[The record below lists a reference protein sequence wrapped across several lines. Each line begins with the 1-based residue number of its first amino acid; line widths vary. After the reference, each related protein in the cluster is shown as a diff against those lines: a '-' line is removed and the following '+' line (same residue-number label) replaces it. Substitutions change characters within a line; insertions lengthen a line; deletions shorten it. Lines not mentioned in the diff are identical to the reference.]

1 MPDRRGKTPNNLKTP
16 LSSMS
21 NDQQKRYRKLSGSEI
36 ESAIS
41 SLKAWVVKDYKLH
54 RSFKFRNFVEAFT
67 FMTEVALH
75 AEKMDHHP
83 EWFNVYNTVTIDLMT
98 HDVNG
103 ISDHDI
109 KLANLINRVYEKKN
123 DRFN

>member
-1 MPDRRGKTPNNLKTP
+1 MKIL

-21 NDQQKRYRKLSGSEI
+21 NDQQKRYVKLSGSEI

-41 SLKAWVVKDYKLH
+41 SLEGWSIKDSKFH
-54 RSFKFRNFVEAFT
+54 RSFKFKNFVAAFT

-83 EWFNVYNTVTIDLMT
+83 EWFNVYDTVTIDLMT

-103 ISDHDI
+103 ISDQDI
-109 KLANLINRVYEKKN
+109 KLANLINSIYDKKK
-123 DRFN
+123 

>member
-1 MPDRRGKTPNNLKTP
+1 MKLPV
-16 LSSMS
+16 SSMS

-41 SLKAWVVKDYKLH
+41 SLEAWAVKDSKLH
-54 RSFKFRNFVEAFT
+54 RSFKFGNFVEAFT

-83 EWFNVYNTVTIDLMT
+83 EWFNVYNTVKIDLMT

-103 ISDHDI
+103 ISDYDI
-109 KLANLINRVYEKKN
+109 KLANLINSIYEKKK
-123 DRFN
+123 